1 MSKSKLQNGAPSNVT
16 PYRAMQQGGFGV
28 PSQKKNGME
37 VTHDGSLPIST
48 GASRKELYWKNTEM
62 LWSELLDKLSGT
74 VRTHETQAEYTKAPK
89 SRKDEIKDVGGFVGG
104 TLTGG
109 RRKAGS
115 VLERS
120 MLTLDA
126 DFSTGDLWENFTLM
140 YGCSACV
147 YSTHSHTPE
156 KPRLRLIIP
165 LLRTVDRDEYEAV
178 ARKVA
183 GAVGIDDFDDTTY
196 QAERLMYWP
205 STSKDA
211 EFVFEM
217 QDGEWLDPD
226 EVLAEYSEWKD
237 ASQCPVSSRVSH
249 VVTREIKKQEDPTE
263 KKGVIGAFCRSYD
276 IHEAIEKFLPDHY
289 EKCDTDGNRY
299 TYLTG
304 STAGGLVTYDDKWAF
319 SHHGTDPAS
328 GKLCNAFDLVR
339 IHLFGLMDEDAKPG
353 TPASKLPSFQKMQN
367 LAASDELVRLQI
379 GRERLQSA
387 REDFADCTED
397 PAEIDDKELECAK
410 NLKIDKA
417 GNPLQ
422 SIDNSL
428 LILSDDPPIAGAK
441 LAHNDFAQTL
451 DVRGPLPWNKPR
463 SEQGKWSDYDYTE
476 LLAYMEKK
484 WGITSER
491 VIKVALKNVFSRQRY
506 HPVVDHLKTLK
517 WDGKNRLETLLIDY
531 LGAEDNAYTRAVTR
545 KALTAAVARVFR
557 PGCKF
562 DYVLVIIGAQGI
574 GKSMLVQALGYAD
587 HEDRNWSSDNFSL
600 SGRGD
605 KRDIEQLLGVW
616 IMEIPELAAL
626 YGKNSDAIKSFI
638 STRQDEA
645 RLAYREE
652 KGYFPRQCIFIGT
665 TNNMDFLSDSTG
677 NRRFWPVVTGKQKLT
692 KNVKN
697 DLPAEVDQIWA
708 EAVEN
713 YKKGEALYL
722 DDPKLEAFANA
733 MQEQHRERDSWEDT
747 IADFLE
753 TPVRPDYW
761 ENPVFT
767 TDFATDTADW
777 VLRDKVTVEQIFRYA
792 LGEFKTVNTVD
803 AKRIRKIMR
812 GFENWEDYS
821 TRIKGRQVRI
831 FRRIAATKSAAKR
844 DDEAVACEKSA
855 VAATKAKNKCS

>member
-1 MSKSKLQNGAPSNVT
+1 MNRSDSTGEVLNEVT
-16 PYRAMQQGGFGV
+16 LSRTTQQGGFGV
-28 PSQKKNGME
+28 STQKKNEMD
-37 VTHDGSLPIST
+37 VTQDGSLQIAT
-48 GASRKELYWKNTEM
+48 GTSRKELYWKNTEM
-62 LWSELLDKLSGT
+62 LWSDLLKKLSVT
-74 VRTHETQAEYTKAPK
+74 TRTHETQAEFTKAQKP
-89 SRKDEIKDVGGFVGG
+89 RKDEIKDVGGFVAG
-104 TLTGG
+104 TLIKG
-109 RRKAGS
+109 RRKAEN

-126 DFSTGDLWENFTLM
+126 DFSKSGLWDTFTLM
-140 YGCSACV
+140 YDCAACV

-165 LLRTVDRDEYEAV
+165 LLRPVGRDEYEAI
-178 ARKVA
+178 ARKIA

-211 EFVFEM
+211 EFLFEY

-226 EVLAEYSEWKD
+226 AVLAEYIDWRD
-237 ASQCPVSSRVSH
+237 ASQWPVSSRVSH
-249 VVTREIKKQEDPTE
+249 VITREIRKQEDPTE
-263 KKGVIGAFCRSYD
+263 KKGVVGAFCRSYD
-276 IHEAIEKFLPDHY
+276 IHEAIETFLADQY
-289 EKCDTDGNRY
+289 EKCDTGGNRY
-299 TYLTG
+299 TYLMG

-339 IHLFGLMDEDAKPG
+339 IHKFGPMDEDAKPG
-353 TPASKLPSFQKMQN
+353 TPASKLPSFQKMQD
-367 LAASDELVRLQI
+367 LAASDELVRLRI
-379 GRERLQSA
+379 GKERLQSA
-387 REDFADCTED
+387 QGDFADCTED
-397 PAEIDDKELECAK
+397 PAEIDDEELEWVK
-410 NLKIDKA
+410 NMEIDKS
-417 GNPLQ
+417 GNNIQ
-422 SIDNSL
+422 CIGNSL
-428 LILSDDPPIAGAK
+428 LIMLNDPPIVRAGLK
-441 LAHNDFAQTL
+441 HNDFAQTL
-451 DVRGPLPWNKPR
+451 DVRGSLPWNKPS
-463 SEQGKWSDYDYTE
+463 SEQGKWSDYDYAE

-491 VIKVALKNVFSRQRY
+491 VIKVALKSVFSRQRY
-506 HPVVDHLKTLK
+506 HPVVNHLKTLK
-517 WDGKNRLETLLIDY
+517 WDRKKRLETLIIDY
-531 LGAEDNAYTRAVTR
+531 LGAEDNEYTRAVTR

-562 DYVLVIIGAQGI
+562 DYVLVIVGAQGI
-574 GKSMLVQALGYAD
+574 GKSMLVQGLGYAD

-626 YGKNSDAIKSFI
+626 YGKNADAIKSFI

-645 RLAYREE
+645 RLAYKEE

-665 TNNMDFLSDSTG
+665 TNNVDFLSDSTG
-677 NRRFWPVVTGKQKLT
+677 NRRFWPVVTGKQKPT

-713 YKKGEALYL
+713 YKAGEALYL

-733 MQEQHRERDSWEDT
+733 MQEQHREKDSWEAT
-747 IADFLE
+747 IAEFLE
-753 TPVRPDYW
+753 TPVPSDYW
-761 ENPVFT
+761 ENPGFVN
-767 TDFATDTADW
+767 DFAADKTDW
-777 VLRDKVTVEQIFRYA
+777 VLRDRVTVEQIYRYA
-792 LGEFKTVNTVD
+792 LGEFKTVDTIQ

-812 GFENWEDYS
+812 GFENWEEYPS
-821 TRIKGRQVRI
+821 RIKGVQVRMY
-831 FRRIAATKSAAKR
+831 RRIEAVKAASKC
-844 DDEAVACEKSA
+844 DDEAAACEIS
-855 VAATKAKNKCS
+855 AATASKIKYKGS